1 MIRLKKKSTKMK
13 KYLLPI
19 LKIVAAVIMLQTLFY
34 KFSGAQESVELF
46 TKLAGENEAYM
57 RIGTG
62 ILELIASILLFV
74 PKATW
79 LGALMTIG
87 LMSGAVMGHLTKLG
101 ISHNNDGGLL
111 FGAAIFILIVG
122 LVVLFKELKNIPILG
137 KKF

>member
-122 LVVLFKELKNIPILG
+122 LVVLFKERKNIPILG